1 MIKEQTRRGVLLGG
15 EGVLASVL
23 ASGQA
28 MGAKRVRAP
37 KKEAVL
43 DTMYTHN
50 GKGIITGKGVG
61 DFDFLAG
68 IWKIRHKRLKDGTKD
83 EWQRFDSG
91 ATVHRVLNGMGSIE
105 ELRKADGGDM
115 GMGIRIWLPEQKKWA
130 DHWTSAGNGVVNAP
144 QLGQFI
150 DGEGVFISEEE
161 VDGVKWQYRGVW
173 DRITP
178 KSCRWHQST
187 SSDGGKS
194 WEWNWWME
202 WTRLD

>member
-1 MIKEQTRRGVLLGG
+1 
-15 EGVLASVL
+15 
-23 ASGQA
+23 

-68 IWKIRHKRLKDGTKD
+68 SWKIRHKRLKDGTKD